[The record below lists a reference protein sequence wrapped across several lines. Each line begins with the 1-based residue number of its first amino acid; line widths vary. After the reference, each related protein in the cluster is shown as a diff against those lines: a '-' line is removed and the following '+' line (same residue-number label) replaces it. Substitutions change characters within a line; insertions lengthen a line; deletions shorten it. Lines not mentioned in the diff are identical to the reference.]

1 MQYKY
6 RKISL
11 DQFAVLT
18 ESEIRPGS
26 DISFNTDI
34 EFGYDAENRMLAN
47 KLSVTA
53 TSEGVIL
60 LKAVISSYF
69 EIKDAEGHLQF
80 NPFILVQFA
89 SLNYGSLRGA
99 LAIKTADTPLK
110 DIVLPPIYFQSIIT
124 SGFSI

>member
-1 MQYKY
+1 
-6 RKISL
+6 
-11 DQFAVLT
+11 
-18 ESEIRPGS
+18 
-26 DISFNTDI
+26 
-34 EFGYDAENRMLAN
+34 MLAN

-69 EIKDAEGHLQF
+69 EISPESIDEIKDAEGHLQF